1 MDGPGPRIDFSDT
14 QVAFST
20 KTDKELKRTAW
31 LFKMMN
37 NSTLVKVGSSLASIA
52 IKFNLPFT
60 KAIIRNTVYEHFC
73 GGRDIFECQPVIDKL
88 YRNDTLTILD
98 FGAESKSND
107 EDHDRVKD
115 ETLRA
120 IEFAASNDSVPVVS
134 TKLTGMADDALL
146 EAAEHP
152 EKLTD
157 AQKHAWQ
164 RLHSRVDEIC
174 RKGFEL
180 KVGVFIDAEYSW
192 MQVSIDRLVKEM
204 MEKYNGDR
212 AIVYGTYQLYR
223 KDKLQQLKD
232 DFDEA
237 RANSYILGAKLV
249 RGAYMEKERERALE
263 MGYPSPIHENKE
275 NCDKDYN
282 EAVLFCVEHY
292 EQMASCNAS
301 HNLFSNQYMAELI
314 DERNILKN
322 HPHLNFC
329 QLYGMSDYITFNLAQ
344 QGYNVAKY
352 LPYGPVEEVIPYLI
366 RRAEEN
372 TSITGEMSR
381 ELSLISKELVRRGL
395 KKE

>member
-14 QVAFST
+14 QVAFSS

-52 IKFNLPFT
+52 IKFKLPFT

-157 AQKHAWQ
+157 AQKHSWQ
-164 RLHSRVDEIC
+164 KLYSRVDEIC

-237 RANSYILGAKLV
+237 CAKSYILGAKLV
-249 RGAYMEKERERALE
+249 RGAYMEKERERAME

-301 HNLFSNQYMAELI
+301 HNLYSNQYMAELI

-381 ELSLISKELVRRGL
+381 ELSLISKELIRRGL